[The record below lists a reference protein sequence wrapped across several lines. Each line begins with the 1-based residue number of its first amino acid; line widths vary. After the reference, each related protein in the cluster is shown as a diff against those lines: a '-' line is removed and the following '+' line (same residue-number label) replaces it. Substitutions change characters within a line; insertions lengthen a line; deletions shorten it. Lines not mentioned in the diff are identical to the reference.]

1 MRVGRHKQ
9 PARTPQSRSRSF
21 ATVMLIGIG
30 LLASFVA
37 TTAPISAHDLSA
49 GGGALSDDPIAQL
62 RDYVQHIGAQREL
75 NTAART
81 DIASTASVHDQQG
94 ADVFADLRAFA
105 QRILNEA
112 PQPTGERLKVAEADN
127 AFDALREFLQKH
139 NGAPPP
145 EQPTAPARPPIVAP
159 KAPIAEPPLIVAN
172 NVGSNVC
179 LGCHAAQ
186 ADTFGYTLMG
196 RLQKQGKMQCETCH
210 GPGSAHVRSVG
221 CAACHGDGGITTRP
235 GIPSL
240 VGLDAQYLV
249 TAMKAYV
256 SGQRKHAMMKA
267 LLSGLGDAELNNI
280 ASYYARQPAARAETP
295 LVGKPSASGTAAC
308 AACHGENGIA
318 VSPAFPNLAGQD
330 SQYLADAM
338 RAYKIGARNKVVP
351 CAACHGERGISKMPG
366 TPSLVGLDPQY
377 LLAAMKAYVA
387 GQRKNAVMKALLSGV
402 GGAELNNMAL
412 YYAQQVPSRAPTPSV
427 GDASAGKAATATCAA
442 CHGEQGVSVAAAFP
456 SLAGQDAQYLA
467 DAIEAYKN
475 GSRNKVVACA
485 ACHGERGISQTPG
498 TPSLVGLDPQYLV
511 AAMKAYVSGQRKNA
525 VMKALVSGV
534 GDAELNDIALY
545 YAQQVP
551 SRAPTPSVG
560 DASAGKAASATC
572 DGCHSQQA
580 VSANPAWP
588 GLAGQDAKYLAAA
601 TEAYKNGSRTD
612 EIMKGLAASL
622 DQQTINNLASYYAS
636 LHPEQPSSA
645 KNTVAKPAPV
655 LNENRLLA
663 SLDQQTINNLGAYYA
678 SLHPEQPSSAKGTPA
693 KTAPVLN
700 ENRLLAS
707 LDQRTIDNV
716 ASYYASLTPA
726 QPESAKNA
734 PARPVPAFVREAAPL
749 GGFSVGG
756 IISFRPND
764 PGRTAE
770 QNNRIC
776 LNCHERG
783 ERAYWPGSVH
793 EERGVACSNCHTV
806 MTNVSARFQLKTA
819 FQPDTCFQCHKDRR
833 AQMFRS
839 SHMPVREGKIVCSDC
854 HNPHGSVTEAMI
866 KENSINDNC
875 YKCHAEKRGPFLFEH
890 APVRENCTNC
900 HDPHGSINYA
910 SLKLSMPRLCYECHT
925 IGHQQ
930 AGINSIFT
938 MGRACLN
945 CHTSIHGSNSPAG
958 GVFQR

>member
-1 MRVGRHKQ
+1 
-9 PARTPQSRSRSF
+9 
-21 ATVMLIGIG
+21 L
-30 LLASFVA
+30 
-37 TTAPISAHDLSA
+37 
-49 GGGALSDDPIAQL
+49 
-62 RDYVQHIGAQREL
+62 
-75 NTAART
+75 
-81 DIASTASVHDQQG
+81 
-94 ADVFADLRAFA
+94 
-105 QRILNEA
+105 
-112 PQPTGERLKVAEADN
+112 
-127 AFDALREFLQKH
+127 
-139 NGAPPP
+139 
-145 EQPTAPARPPIVAP
+145 
-159 KAPIAEPPLIVAN
+159 
-172 NVGSNVC
+172 
-179 LGCHAAQ
+179 
-186 ADTFGYTLMG
+186 
-196 RLQKQGKMQCETCH
+196 
-210 GPGSAHVRSVG
+210 
-221 CAACHGDGGITTRP
+221 
-235 GIPSL
+235 
-240 VGLDAQYLV
+240 
-249 TAMKAYV
+249 
-256 SGQRKHAMMKA
+256 
-267 LLSGLGDAELNNI
+267 
-280 ASYYARQPAARAETP
+280 
-295 LVGKPSASGTAAC
+295 
-308 AACHGENGIA
+308 
-318 VSPAFPNLAGQD
+318 
-330 SQYLADAM
+330 
-338 RAYKIGARNKVVP
+338 
-351 CAACHGERGISKMPG
+351 
-366 TPSLVGLDPQY
+366 
-377 LLAAMKAYVA
+377 
-387 GQRKNAVMKALLSGV
+387 
-402 GGAELNNMAL
+402 
-412 YYAQQVPSRAPTPSV
+412 
-427 GDASAGKAATATCAA
+427 
-442 CHGEQGVSVAAAFP
+442 
-456 SLAGQDAQYLA
+456 
-467 DAIEAYKN
+467 
-475 GSRNKVVACA
+475 
-485 ACHGERGISQTPG
+485 RGISQTPG

-525 VMKALVSGV
+525 VMKALLSGV

-693 KTAPVLN
+693 KPAPVLN

>member
-105 QRILNEA
+105 QRIRNEA

-249 TAMKAYV
+249 TAMKEYV

-295 LVGKPSASGTAAC
+295 LVGKPSKSGTAAC

-427 GDASAGKAATATCAA
+427 GDASAGKAA
-442 CHGEQGVSVAAAFP
+442 
-456 SLAGQDAQYLA
+456 
-467 DAIEAYKN
+467 
-475 GSRNKVVACA
+475 
-485 ACHGERGISQTPG
+485 
-498 TPSLVGLDPQYLV
+498 
-511 AAMKAYVSGQRKNA
+511 
-525 VMKALVSGV
+525 
-534 GDAELNDIALY
+534 
-545 YAQQVP
+545 
-551 SRAPTPSVG
+551 
-560 DASAGKAASATC
+560 SATC

-622 DQQTINNLASYYAS
+622 NQDTINNLASYYAS

-645 KNTVAKPAPV
+645 KGAPAKPAPV
-655 LNENRLLA
+655 LSENRLVT
-663 SLDQQTINNLGAYYA
+663 SLDQ
-678 SLHPEQPSSAKGTPA
+678 PE
-693 KTAPVLN
+693 
-700 ENRLLAS
+700 
-707 LDQRTIDNV
+707 I
-716 ASYYASLTPA
+716 
-726 QPESAKNA
+726 AKNA
-734 PARPVPAFVREAAPL
+734 PARAVPASVSEAAPV
-749 GGFSVGG
+749 GRRSIGG
-756 IISFRPND
+756 IISFRLDD
-764 PGRTAE
+764 PTYSTDE
-770 QNNRIC
+770 VNQVC
-776 LNCHERG
+776 LNCHEKGQRTLW
-783 ERAYWPGSVH
+783 RGSVH
-793 EERGVACSNCHTV
+793 EVRDLLCANCHTI
-806 MTNVSARFQLKTA
+806 MRNVTPKFALAQLTE
-819 FQPDTCFQCHKDRR
+819 PDVCFQCHKKQRSDIW
-833 AQMFRS
+833 QS
-839 SHMPVREGKIVCSDC
+839 SHMPVREGKMTCSSC
-854 HNPHGSVTEAMI
+854 HNPHGSYSEALL
-866 KENSINDNC
+866 KTATVNDTC
-875 YKCHAEKRGPFLFEH
+875 YKCHAEKRGPFLWEH
-890 APVRENCTNC
+890 PPVRENCLNC
-900 HDPHGSINYA
+900 HDPHGSIND
-910 SLKLSMPRLCYECHT
+910 SLLKVSRPRLCQQCHT
-925 IGHQQ
+925 AADHPGNPGNPMAIYSIG
-930 AGINSIFT
+930 G
-938 MGRACLN
+938 ACSN
-945 CHTSIHGSNSPAG
+945 CHVRIHGSNSPAG
-958 GVFQR
+958 AEFVR

>member
-1 MRVGRHKQ
+1 
-9 PARTPQSRSRSF
+9 
-21 ATVMLIGIG
+21 MLIGIG

-37 TTAPISAHDLSA
+37 TTAPVSAHDLSA

-351 CAACHGERGISKMPG
+351 CAACHGERGIS
-366 TPSLVGLDPQY
+366 
-377 LLAAMKAYVA
+377 
-387 GQRKNAVMKALLSGV
+387 
-402 GGAELNNMAL
+402 
-412 YYAQQVPSRAPTPSV
+412 
-427 GDASAGKAATATCAA
+427 
-442 CHGEQGVSVAAAFP
+442 
-456 SLAGQDAQYLA
+456 
-467 DAIEAYKN
+467 
-475 GSRNKVVACA
+475 
-485 ACHGERGISQTPG
+485 QTPG
-498 TPSLVGLDPQYLV
+498 TPSLVGLNPQYLV

-580 VSANPAWP
+580 VNANPAWP

-854 HNPHGSVTEAMI
+854 HNPHGSVTEAMV

>member
-402 GGAELNNMAL
+402 GEAELNNMAL
-412 YYAQQVPSRAPTPSV
+412 YYAQQVPSRAPTP
-427 GDASAGKAATATCAA
+427 
-442 CHGEQGVSVAAAFP
+442 
-456 SLAGQDAQYLA
+456 L
-467 DAIEAYKN
+467 
-475 GSRNKVVACA
+475 
-485 ACHGERGISQTPG
+485 
-498 TPSLVGLDPQYLV
+498 
-511 AAMKAYVSGQRKNA
+511 
-525 VMKALVSGV
+525 
-534 GDAELNDIALY
+534 
-545 YAQQVP
+545 
-551 SRAPTPSVG
+551 VG

>member
-1 MRVGRHKQ
+1 
-9 PARTPQSRSRSF
+9 
-21 ATVMLIGIG
+21 MLIGIG

-427 GDASAGKAATATCAA
+427 GDASAGKAA
-442 CHGEQGVSVAAAFP
+442 
-456 SLAGQDAQYLA
+456 
-467 DAIEAYKN
+467 
-475 GSRNKVVACA
+475 
-485 ACHGERGISQTPG
+485 
-498 TPSLVGLDPQYLV
+498 
-511 AAMKAYVSGQRKNA
+511 
-525 VMKALVSGV
+525 
-534 GDAELNDIALY
+534 
-545 YAQQVP
+545 
-551 SRAPTPSVG
+551 
-560 DASAGKAASATC
+560 SATC

-776 LNCHERG
+776 LSCHERG

>member
-21 ATVMLIGIG
+21 ATVMVSGIG

-37 TTAPISAHDLSA
+37 TTAPVSAHDLSA

-318 VSPAFPNLAGQD
+318 VSPAFP
-330 SQYLADAM
+330 
-338 RAYKIGARNKVVP
+338 
-351 CAACHGERGISKMPG
+351 
-366 TPSLVGLDPQY
+366 
-377 LLAAMKAYVA
+377 
-387 GQRKNAVMKALLSGV
+387 
-402 GGAELNNMAL
+402 
-412 YYAQQVPSRAPTPSV
+412 
-427 GDASAGKAATATCAA
+427 
-442 CHGEQGVSVAAAFP
+442 

-525 VMKALVSGV
+525 VMKALLSGV

>member
-1 MRVGRHKQ
+1 MRVGRRRGST
-9 PARTPQSRSRSF
+9 RTQAWRYRPF
-21 ATVMLIGIG
+21 AAVML
-30 LLASFVA
+30 FVA
-37 TTAPISAHDLSA
+37 TGTALFGVSAPLRAHDA
-49 GGGALSDDPIAQL
+49 VISDDPIARL
-62 RDYVQHIGAQREL
+62 RDYVQHVAPQTEAPTVERANLVRSEQ
-75 NTAART
+75 AR
-81 DIASTASVHDQQG
+81 DKRG
-94 ADVFADLRAFA
+94 ADVFANLRTFV
-105 QRILNEA
+105 QGIHDSA
-112 PQPTGERLKVAEADN
+112 PQPAADQIKVAADN
-127 AFDALREFLQKH
+127 AFDALREFLQRH
-139 NGAPPP
+139 NGTPPVEQAPTSP
-145 EQPTAPARPPIVAP
+145 RPPALTP

-179 LGCHAAQ
+179 LGCHTAQ
-186 ADTFGYTLMG
+186 ADSFGYTLMG
-196 RLQKQGKMQCETCH
+196 RLQKQDKMGCETCH

-351 CAACHGERGISKMPG
+351 CAACHGEREISKMPG

-377 LLAAMKAYVA
+377 LLASIKAYVA

-402 GGAELNNMAL
+402 GEAELNNMAL

-498 TPSLVGLDPQYLV
+498 TPSLVGLNPQYLV

-663 SLDQQTINNLGAYYA
+663 SLDQ
-678 SLHPEQPSSAKGTPA
+678 H
-693 KTAPVLN
+693 
-700 ENRLLAS
+700 
-707 LDQRTIDNV
+707 TIDNV

-875 YKCHAEKRGPFLFEH
+875 YKRHAEKRGPFLFEH

-930 AGINSIFT
+930 AGMI
-938 MGRACLN
+938 
-945 CHTSIHGSNSPAG
+945 
-958 GVFQR
+958 